1 MKKIFNN
8 QILKLEDFIKE
19 TDEQNCEITSI
30 GFYPKVCDNIKFDFK
45 ILDDKEDNR
54 ILRNVFQQFYIM
66 YIFKKLEDYINYF
79 ELPLNSNSKNSNF
92 VNTIYTE
99 YSNFDFEIQKA
110 KYNNTN
116 FVLLVKYKNKD
127 NILLFE
133 KRKNTGANIITQ
145 NIHMCSK
152 YVSSIFFYIFPSF
165 LKWIDINNIDIKN
178 VYEWSEFLTY
188 NELLCGE

>member
-1 MKKIFNN
+1 
-8 QILKLEDFIKE
+8 
-19 TDEQNCEITSI
+19 
-30 GFYPKVCDNIKFDFK
+30 
-45 ILDDKEDNR
+45 
-54 ILRNVFQQFYIM
+54 M

-79 ELPLNSNSKNSNF
+79 ELQLNSNSKNSNF

-133 KRKNTGANIITQ
+133 KRKNTGANIIT
-145 NIHMCSK
+145 
-152 YVSSIFFYIFPSF
+152 
-165 LKWIDINNIDIKN
+165 
-178 VYEWSEFLTY
+178 
-188 NELLCGE
+188 